1 MCGIAAVC
9 WAIWKAR
16 NKTCFEK
23 IILKNPIEIIYHMC
37 ALMKYWAGLYSEADK
52 KQLEDG
58 VNTMLQ
64 IANQILKRQKRD
76 ADKTRLLQDGD
87 SNGQGDASA

>member
-1 MCGIAAVC
+1 
-9 WAIWKAR
+9 
-16 NKTCFEK
+16 
-23 IILKNPIEIIYHMC
+23 
-37 ALMKYWAGLYSEADK
+37 MKYWAGLYSEADK